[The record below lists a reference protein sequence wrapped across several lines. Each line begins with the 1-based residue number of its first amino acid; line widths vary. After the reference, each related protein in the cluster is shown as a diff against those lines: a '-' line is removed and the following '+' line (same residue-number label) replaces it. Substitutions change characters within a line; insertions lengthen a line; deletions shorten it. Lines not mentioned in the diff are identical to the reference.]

1 MTNMCLK
8 LTRKYLKKKKK
19 KNNSILEKQNMKLKR
34 LQQKDRY
41 PPVDTQ
47 QTTSEK
53 PKPKPKK
60 KQEKQNKKAKPK
72 HINKPT
78 HQENVMK
85 HKEANKAGNNQTD
98 VQTSNNRTN
107 NQPNSSS
114 EQSPSNQPKNSPTP
128 GTKKTYAEATKTGV
142 KMNVHETLVSL
153 LSTVKTLLENNRGII
168 PGGETGDS
176 TAKPT
181 KTNGRKKRKG
191 NKKIG
196 GGETSSKEL
205 VRQKIF

>member
-1 MTNMCLK
+1 
-8 LTRKYLKKKKK
+8 
-19 KNNSILEKQNMKLKR
+19 MKLKR

-47 QTTSEK
+47 QTTSEI

-60 KQEKQNKKAKPK
+60 KQKKQNKKAKPK

-78 HQENVMK
+78 HQENTIK
-85 HKEANKAGNNQTD
+85 HTEANKERNNQTD
-98 VQTSNNRTN
+98 VQTSNNKTN

-128 GTKKTYAEATKTGV
+128 GTKKTYAEATKKGV
-142 KMNVHETLVSL
+142 EMNVHETLVSL
-153 LSTVKTLLENNRGII
+153 LSTVKTLLENNQAII

-176 TAKPT
+176 SAKPT
-181 KTNGRKKRKG
+181 KTSGGRKRKG
-191 NKKIG
+191 NKRFG
-196 GGETSSKEL
+196 GGNK
-205 VRQKIF
+205 Q